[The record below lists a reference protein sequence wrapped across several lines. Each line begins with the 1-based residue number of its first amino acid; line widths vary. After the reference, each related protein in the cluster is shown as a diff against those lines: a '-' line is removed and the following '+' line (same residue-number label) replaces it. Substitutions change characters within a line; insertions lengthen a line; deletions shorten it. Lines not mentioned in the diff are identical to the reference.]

1 MGDGVGG
8 SALMLHLLSN
18 VFPFVCRRSDITPR
32 KDKIHCRYPCQGS
45 GAAYNSKGRSTVY
58 FDLLGGGGSLQR
70 HTESQKSGSAWVVQ
84 ILVLATSVG
93 IETPLLKF

>member
-1 MGDGVGG
+1 
-8 SALMLHLLSN
+8 MLHLLSN

-58 FDLLGGGGSLQR
+58 FDLLGGGGPFNDTLSPRNLVAP
-70 HTESQKSGSAWVVQ
+70 EWCKS
-84 ILVLATSVG
+84 
-93 IETPLLKF
+93 

>member
-45 GAAYNSKGRSTVY
+45 GAAHNSKGRSTVY
-58 FDLLGGGGSLQR
+58 FDLLGGGGVPSTT
-70 HTESQKSGSAWVVQ
+70 HWVPE
-84 ILVLATSVG
+84 IW
-93 IETPLLKF
+93 